1 MELGGV
7 GRVPVE
13 AAWPLSWRPKAMA
26 MLDMGFWAE
35 AAMFTGMRQGL
46 TNESKRGLT
55 GQCRSGWIGGLEG
68 GFVSGG
74 GLGMLWFIQDEV
86 AA

>member
-26 MLDMGFWAE
+26 MLDIGFWAE
-35 AAMFTGMRQGL
+35 AAMFTVGRQGL
-46 TNESKRGLT
+46 TGESKRELVGS
-55 GQCRSGWIGGLEG
+55 RAGWKGGLESG
-68 GFVSGG
+68 RVSN
-74 GLGMLWFIQDEV
+74 QNV
-86 AA
+86 